1 MYFFFIGRI
10 VNFHPCFVGF
20 SAVDFCLKLDGKLW
34 FWRGFFFGCFS
45 DFWKDCL
52 TEGFSKNTV
61 PKLITNSCFMDYE
74 SQK

>member
-1 MYFFFIGRI
+1 MVLERF
-10 VNFHPCFVGF
+10 
-20 SAVDFCLKLDGKLW
+20 
-34 FWRGFFFGCFS
+34 FFFGCFS